1 MTPARPRVL
10 ATAAHIQ
17 RRPQPC
23 AEAGR
28 LTMLPRPSLRFL
40 FRFPLPLLFRFRLL
54 SRLSL
59 PEQGTDDNSAF
70 PVIAEAVSLR
80 AVNSGGR
87 GKSLVLK
94 GPALPPTP
102 WMLTGD

>member
-1 MTPARPRVL
+1 MELQIPRDRAQVRASDVMTPAGPRVL

-28 LTMLPRPSLRFL
+28 LTTLPRPSLRFL

-54 SRLSL
+54 RSRVL
-59 PEQGTDDNSAF
+59 QAAGRAAR
-70 PVIAEAVSLR
+70 AENPSR
-80 AVNSGGR
+80 Q
-87 GKSLVLK
+87 
-94 GPALPPTP
+94 
-102 WMLTGD
+102 